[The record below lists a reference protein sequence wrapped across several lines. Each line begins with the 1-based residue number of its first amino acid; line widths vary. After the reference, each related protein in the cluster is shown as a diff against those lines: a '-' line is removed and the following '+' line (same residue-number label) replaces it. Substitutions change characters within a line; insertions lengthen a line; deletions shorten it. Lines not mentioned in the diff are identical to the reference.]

1 MNTNLRKTIVA
12 GSVAALIAF
21 PAWAAADTAQERS
34 GTSPYPTSQAAP
46 AGQTG
51 GAAGQTGGG
60 APTAGAATSASNP
73 LHARTADDVSDMDI
87 VNVAGDKIGSI
98 DAIVLSQDGSEA
110 HAVVKVGGVMGV
122 GARSVLVSLDELAP
136 AADDELRIQATEDE
150 LKARP
155 EFDKDQY
162 TEIEGD
168 QLIGESIT
176 QADSG
181 AAGGAG
187 SRNM

>member
-51 GAAGQTGGG
+51 GG
-60 APTAGAATSASNP
+60 APTAGAAASASNP
-73 LHARTADDVSDMDI
+73 LHARTADDVSDMNI

-181 AAGGAG
+181 AG